1 MPTPEVFYLHIQ
13 GKQQGPYT
21 IPQIDHLLNSGLIAE
36 ETLYWREGLEQ
47 WQPVTTLV
55 PLRRKAN
62 PWRKRLIQMG
72 VAVIVLGVLQFFG
85 SQVVLGWR
93 ETNQH
98 EYTVHGAYWRARNI
112 VRTDGLPEGAIV
124 QFRGFSKA
132 QVELQP
138 PQGASVVLEGDVTL
152 SSRETRVMAWSVPM
166 TFDAHNAEW
175 SGGPP
180 QEVKR

>member
-21 IPQIDHLLNSGLIAE
+21 IRQIDHLLNSGLIAE

-62 PWRKRLIQMG
+62 PWGKRLVYLAITIL
-72 VAVIVLGVLQFFG
+72 ALGVLQFFG
-85 SQVVLGWR
+85 SQVILGWR

-98 EYTVHGAYWRARNI
+98 EYTARAAYWRARNI
-112 VRTDGLPEGAIV
+112 VRGGGLPDGSIV
-124 QFRGFSKA
+124 QFLGFSKA
-132 QVELQP
+132 QVELQQP
-138 PQGASVVLEGDVTL
+138 HAASVILEGEVTL
-152 SSRETRVMAWSVPM
+152 SNGETRTMVWSVPM
-166 TFDAHNAEW
+166 TFDAHNTEW
-175 SGGPP
+175 NGGPP
-180 QEVKR
+180 TEVTR

>member
-62 PWRKRLIQMG
+62 PWRKRLIY
-72 VAVIVLGVLQFFG
+72 LGLAIIALGLLQFFG
-85 SQVVLGWR
+85 SMVVVAWR
-93 ETNQH
+93 EINQH
-98 EYTVHGAYWRARNI
+98 EYTALAAYWRARNI
-112 VRTDGLPEGAIV
+112 VRSGGLPDGAVV
-124 QFRGFSKA
+124 QFHGFSKA
-132 QVELQP
+132 EVELQP
-138 PQGASVVLEGDVTL
+138 PQGASVLLEGELTM
-152 SSRETRVMAWSVPM
+152 SSGETRTVVWSVPL
-166 TFDAHNAEW
+166 TFDAQNAEW
-175 SGGPP
+175 NGGPAK
-180 QEVKR
+180 EVTR

>member
-21 IPQIDHLLNSGLIAE
+21 VRQIDHLLNSGLIAE

-55 PLRRKAN
+55 PLRRKAS
-62 PWRKRLIQMG
+62 PWRKRLLYLGLTIIAL
-72 VAVIVLGVLQFFG
+72 AVLKFFG
-85 SQVVLGWR
+85 SMVVIGWR

-98 EYTVHGAYWRARNI
+98 EYTALGAYWRARDV
-112 VRTDGLPEGAIV
+112 VRGGGLPAGSIV

-132 QVELQP
+132 RVELQP
-138 PQGASVVLEGDVTL
+138 PQAASVILEGEVTL
-152 SSRETRVMAWSVPM
+152 SSGESRNVVWSVPM

-175 SGGPP
+175 NGGPP
-180 QEVKR
+180 KELTR